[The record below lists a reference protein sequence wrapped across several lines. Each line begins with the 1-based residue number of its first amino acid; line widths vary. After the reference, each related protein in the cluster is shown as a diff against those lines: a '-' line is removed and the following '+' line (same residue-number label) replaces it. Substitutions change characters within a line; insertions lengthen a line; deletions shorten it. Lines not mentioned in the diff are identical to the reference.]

1 MQNLDFTNGISHFL
15 MLSNIKAQFR
25 FILFLILFSCYP
37 IFGQIRKDTISL
49 SELVVKHTPI
59 QNSIQ
64 NSAAAI
70 SIIGEKEINQ
80 NDGVILTPVL
90 NKVPGV
96 YMQQGALNTNRI
108 TIRGIGARTQ
118 YGTSRVKA
126 YFEDIPLSS
135 AEGETVLED
144 IDLEVLGG
152 IEIIK
157 GPNSTSFGAG
167 LGGVISLRGKLL
179 DKEKFSAKSG
189 TTFGSFG
196 LMKQIVSASFS
207 NSETSVYA
215 NYSNLN
221 QDGYRQNSIY
231 DRNSLNLFGR
241 HKLSQKS
248 AISFFGIAT
257 RLKAFIP
264 SSISKTDYETNP
276 KKAAS
281 TWLAAEGFE
290 SYDKL
295 LTGLGF
301 EHQFSEEWSTNIS
314 LFSTYKNGYEPRP
327 FDILDDKTKSIGFRS
342 KVNYVGSLFSL
353 PNTISVGTEFITEN
367 YGFSLFENLYKSNPG
382 NGSIQGDKFSEME
395 QNRHYWNGFVQMETK
410 LAERLNLESGLA
422 FNSTHYNQKDIFT
435 TDENSGQNYT
445 FGAVWSPRVGLSY
458 KIAEAKNIYASFS
471 KGFSTP
477 SVAETLTPE
486 GQINTDLRPEIGLNY
501 EVGFKGNFLQKKL
514 YTELIFYSTQISN
527 LLVARRVAEDQYVG
541 INAGESSHK
550 GLEFLLN
557 YKFYPTENIQINP
570 YLSGTLNHF
579 KFKDFVDR
587 DNDYS
592 GNFLPAVPDFQF
604 NMGMDLATAKG
615 INFNVSY
622 RSTGKMYL
630 DDANSK
636 DIKGYELL
644 DAKTS
649 YTFKF
654 LKKFKA
660 EISMGVQNMLN
671 EKYASSVLPN
681 AVGFGSAPARY
692 YYPGNPV
699 NYYGGLNLTYLF

>member
-1 MQNLDFTNGISHFL
+1 MTLHKKKSFL
-15 MLSNIKAQFR
+15 SLCF
-25 FILFLILFSCYP
+25 FILFFCIPVFA
-37 IFGQIRKDTISL
+37 QVKKDTVSL
-49 SELVVKHTPI
+49 SELVLKLSPI
-59 QNSIQ
+59 PNSIQ

-90 NKVPGV
+90 NKIPGV

-118 YGTSRVKA
+118 YGTSKVKA
-126 YFEDIPLSS
+126 YFEDIPLST

-167 LGGVISLRGKLL
+167 LGGVISLRAKSF
-179 DKEKFSAKSG
+179 DKETFFGKSG

-196 LMKQIVSASFS
+196 LVKQTLSTAFS
-207 NSETSVYA
+207 NSESSVYA

-221 QDGYRQNSIY
+221 QDGYRQNSSY

-241 HKLSQKS
+241 HKLSEKS
-248 AISFFGIAT
+248 SLSFFGIAT

-264 SSISKTDYETNP
+264 SSISETDYETNP
-276 KKAAS
+276 KKAAF
-281 TWLAAEGFE
+281 TWLAAEGYE

-295 LTGLGF
+295 LAGIGF
-301 EHQFSEEWSTNIS
+301 DHQFSKEWSTNIS
-314 LFSTYKNGYEPRP
+314 VFTNYKDGYEPRP
-327 FDILDDKTKSIGFRS
+327 FDILDDNRKSIGFRS
-342 KVNYVGSLFSL
+342 KVNYSGSLFSL
-353 PNTISVGTEFITEN
+353 PNTISVGTEFVTEN

-382 NGSIQGDKFSEME
+382 NGSIQGDKFSELE
-395 QNRHYWNGFVQMETK
+395 QNRRYWNGFVQMETK
-410 LAERLNLESGLA
+410 LFESLSLESGLA
-422 FNSTHYNQKDIFT
+422 FNSTHYDQEDIFVNDSNT
-435 TDENSGQNYT
+435 KQNYT
-445 FGAVWSPRVGLSY
+445 FGTVWSPRLGLSY
-458 KIAEAKNIYASFS
+458 TIADAKNIYASFS

-477 SVAETLTPE
+477 TVEETLTPE
-486 GQINTDLRPEIGLNY
+486 GEINTDLHPEIGTNY

-514 YTELIFYSTQISN
+514 YTELIFYSTQIHN
-527 LLVARRVAEDQYVG
+527 LLVARRVDNDQYVG

-550 GLEFLLN
+550 GMEFLVN
-557 YKFYPTENIQINP
+557 YKFYPTEKIQINP

-579 KFKDFVDR
+579 KFKDFVDG
-587 DNDYS
+587 DNDFS
-592 GNFLPAVPDFQF
+592 GNYLPAVPDFQF
-604 NMGMDLATAKG
+604 NLGMDLVTDKG
-615 INFNVSY
+615 ISFNVSY
-622 RSTGKMYL
+622 RTVGRMYL
-630 DDANSK
+630 DDGNSK

-644 DAKTS
+644 DAKS
-649 YTFKF
+649 GYTFF
-654 LKKFKA
+654 ILKKLKT
-660 EISMGVQNMLN
+660 EINFGIQNILN
-671 EKYASSVLPN
+671 EKYASSILPN